1 MDIKKMVDK
10 LVDKIQKDPS
20 LLADFKE
27 KPVPV
32 IEKLVGIDLPD
43 AEIEKLAELIKA
55 KIDLEKAADLIG
67 NFSSLF
73 GKK

>member
-10 LVDKIQKDPS
+10 LVDKIKEDPS
-20 LLADFKE
+20 LLAEFKS

-55 KIDLEKAADLIG
+55 KIDLDKAADLIG
-67 NFSSLF
+67 GLGSLF

>member
-1 MDIKKMVDK
+1 MVDK
-10 LVDKIQKDPS
+10 LVDKIKDDPA

-43 AEIEKLAELIKA
+43 AEIEKLAG
-55 KIDLEKAADLIG
+55 G
-67 NFSSLF
+67 N
-73 GKK
+73 K

>member
-10 LVDKIQKDPS
+10 LVDKIKNDPS

>member
-10 LVDKIQKDPS
+10 LVDKIKNDPT
-20 LLADFKE
+20 LLAEFKE

-55 KIDLEKAADLIG
+55 KIDLDKAADLIG
-67 NFSSLF
+67 GLGGLF
-73 GKK
+73 GRK

>member
-1 MDIKKMVDK
+1 VDIKKMVDK
-10 LVDKIQKDPS
+10 LVDKIKDDPS
-20 LLADFKE
+20 LLADFQE

-55 KIDLEKAADLIG
+55 KIDLDKAADLIG

>member
-10 LVDKIQKDPS
+10 LVDKIKDDPS
-20 LLADFKE
+20 LLAEFKE

-55 KIDLEKAADLIG
+55 KIDLDKAADLIG
-67 NFSSLF
+67 GLGSLF
-73 GKK
+73 GRK